1 MNTHSTN
8 SRSLYRTLIWIL
20 LPTMC
25 ACGELQAQ
33 AQPAS
38 APASSAP
45 AVAPGVSE
53 VPAANQNREDFDYR
67 MPQRV
72 ADALVF
78 DKNEQTVLDAT
89 CVDGTNPPS
98 TDLGV
103 PILLKRVIAIP
114 KFNRSE
120 FDLLENPPVRL
131 LRKYGHAEFSFRP
144 IRLDLEVKVVSRFTP
159 VRSPYWDKNKPVW
172 RLDCFSRS
180 TPDPGR
186 NPVTVLI
193 AEDPTLSLG
202 PPDKKQTEDG
212 VELLLYTKSQRMDVA
227 GIFYHNYFGEDR
239 DGRQATYPVVIAWQ
253 DREINFGGSSSGSG
267 INDWQLLLVG
277 SAIVLVFFLWLWA
290 RRLSKNRGQAELDR
304 QRRIET
310 RGEFVPSQADIDQM
324 DPALLAAA
332 EAFFQEHPE
341 KRPRSHSRP
350 VTKTFNAAGEAVIE
364 VDPALKQ
371 AAEEFN
377 KDHRDHGK
385 HSS

>member
-1 MNTHSTN
+1 MNIYPAN
-8 SRSLYRTLIWIL
+8 SRNSSWIVMWVL
-20 LPTMC
+20 LPTLC
-25 ACGELQAQ
+25 AWGELQAQ
-33 AQPAS
+33 GQPAS
-38 APASSAP
+38 APASSAS
-45 AVAPGVSE
+45 AVAPGGSE
-53 VPAANQNREDFDYR
+53 TPATNPDREDFDYR
-67 MPQRV
+67 MPKRV
-72 ADALVF
+72 ADAFAF

-89 CVDGTNPPS
+89 CVDGTNPPTS
-98 TDLGV
+98 DLGV
-103 PILLKRVIAIP
+103 PILLKHVVMIP

-131 LRKYGHAEFSFRP
+131 LRKYGHAEFNLRP
-144 IRLDLEVKVVSRFTP
+144 VRLDVEVKVVSRFTP
-159 VRSPYWDKNKPVW
+159 VRSPYWDKDKPVW
-172 RLDCFSRS
+172 RMDCFSRA

-186 NPVTVLI
+186 NPVTILI

-212 VELLLYTKSQRMDVA
+212 VELLLYSKSQQMEVA
-227 GIFYHNYFGEDR
+227 GIFYHNYVAEDR
-239 DGRQATYPVVIAWQ
+239 DGHQAVYPIVIAWQ
-253 DREINFGGSSSGSG
+253 NREINLGGPSTG

-304 QRRIET
+304 QRRIEA
-310 RGEFVPSQADIDQM
+310 RGDFVPSQEDIDQM

-332 EAFFQEHPE
+332 EAFYQEHPE

-350 VTKTFNAAGEAVIE
+350 VTKTLDAAGEPVIE

-385 HSS
+385 RSG